1 MKLNNKTAIK
11 ITVLSSTLCFFTSS
25 VYADIPDANQNSGS
39 NNIAYDVKSKMY
51 IGMDL
56 SYPFFDDTDV
66 NYLNQTSGLEN
77 NSVYFGFF
85 AGYKVNNYFSAELNY
100 LKIGELQNSNSS
112 PFPLSYDSKIY
123 NVSLDALVSYPFFTK
138 NLYKVSFFG
147 KAGYGLNITKYNYNL
162 DNGYSINSGSSN
174 HGAYN
179 IGLGLNLDF
188 SSNISTR
195 FEYDY
200 YQAYYPIP
208 NGVSTHNPSVLVLG
222 LYYNFS

>member
-1 MKLNNKTAIK
+1 MKFTHKTAITL
-11 ITVLSSTLCFFTSS
+11 TVLSSTLCFFTSS
-25 VYADIPDANQNSGS
+25 VYADIPDPNQNSGL
-39 NNIAYDVKSKMY
+39 NNIAYDLKSKMY

-56 SYPFFDDTDV
+56 SYPFFDDTNV
-66 NYLNQTSGLEN
+66 NFLNQTRSLSN

-85 AGYKVNNYFSAELNY
+85 AGYKVNNYFAAELNY
-100 LKIGELQNSNSS
+100 LKIGELQNGNSS
-112 PFPLSYDSKIY
+112 LFPLSYDAKIY
-123 NVSLDALVSYPFFTK
+123 NVSLDALASYPFIIK
-138 NLYKVSFFG
+138 SQYKVSVFG
-147 KAGYGLNITKYNYNL
+147 KAGYGVNITKYNYNL
-162 DNGYSINSGSSN
+162 DNGYSIDSGSLN

-179 IGLGLNLDF
+179 IGLGLNFDF